1 MRAVAPNSPKSP
13 LKVVNRKIAELKPSP
28 GNPRRHSQSQIKQIA
43 KSIETFRFNAP
54 ILIDSNDQII
64 AGHGRVEACKKLGWT
79 EIPTIPL
86 EHLSPEQ
93 AKAYLIADNRLTD
106 ISTWDDAL
114 LASALKELAAVDLT
128 FDLEATGFS
137 MGEID
142 VRIEALD
149 GTPPAD
155 AADQLPVLDAAPP
168 ISRVGDMW
176 RAGDHGVLCGDSTKS
191 QSYDQVLMGRKATA
205 VVTDPPYN
213 IPIAGFVSGLGA
225 NKHKDFVMAS
235 GEMSAEEFGAFLSS
249 SIASIL
255 NCIANGSLIYTF
267 IDWRSLGIL
276 LNVLEKRG
284 LKLKNICT
292 WAKNRAGMGSFY
304 RSQTEFCI
312 CCKYGEGAA
321 RNNVQLGKN
330 GRYRT
335 NLWSY
340 PCMATE
346 RQRSDE
352 GDLMALHSTV
362 KPVAMIQDII
372 LDCTARCDVVL
383 DPFLGSGT
391 TLIAAQRSGR
401 RCVGI
406 ELDPKYVDTAIRRW
420 ERFTG
425 EEAILAETGGT
436 FAQIAIKRRA
446 S

>member
-106 ISTWDDAL
+106 ISTWDDVL
-114 LASALKELAAVDLT
+114 LASALKDLAAVDLN
-128 FDLEATGFS
+128 FDLEAIGFN

-142 VRIEALD
+142 VRIEALN
-149 GTPPAD
+149 GTPPVD
-155 AADQLPVLDAAPP
+155 DADQLPILSAGAPVSG
-168 ISRVGDMW
+168 IGDLW
-176 RAGDHGVLCGDSTKS
+176 QLGDHRLLCGDSTKPP
-191 QSYDQVLMGRKATA
+191 SYEQALLGTKATA

-213 IPIAGFVSGLGA
+213 LPIAGFVSGLGKI
-225 NKHKDFVMAS
+225 KHKDFVMAA
-235 GEMSAEEFGAFLSS
+235 GELSREQFGAFLSTS
-249 SIASIL
+249 VASTL
-255 NCIANGSLIYTF
+255 GGLVDGSLLYFF
-267 IDWRSLGIL
+267 IDWRSVGLL
-276 LNVLEKRG
+276 LNALDRQR
-284 LKLKNICT
+284 LQLKNICT

-304 RSQTEFCI
+304 RSQTEFCV
-312 CCKYGEGAA
+312 CCKYGNATA
-321 RNNVQLGKN
+321 RNNIHLGKN

-340 PCMATE
+340 PCMATV
-346 RQRSDE
+346 RHRSDE